1 MFNYI
6 FRTQARS
13 ISRILKVSPSH
24 PKVEVMLWSFLM
36 LSTVATN
43 AAVGCQVRFIP
54 SRFDCILPDS
64 TSTGNLP
71 QRALYALSPMSIH
84 PKDKWVGIAP
94 PDPDKADF
102 RLDPDIREIPEFELR
117 CTRGNISKRMQWGY
131 ANKIKTWCW

>member
-13 ISRILKVSPSH
+13 ISRILKVSSSH

-36 LSTVATN
+36 LSTVATT
-43 AAVGCQVRFIP
+43 AAVGCQVQFIP

-64 TSTGNLP
+64 TSTGYLP

-84 PKDKWVGIAP
+84 PKDKWV
-94 PDPDKADF
+94 
-102 RLDPDIREIPEFELR
+102 LLR
-117 CTRGNISKRMQWGY
+117 QILTRPISDLTRISAKY
-131 ANKIKTWCW
+131 PSSS